1 MDEFVRIM
9 NASNKHTH
17 KQRIFQNVAVE
28 NPGIATSPK
37 NKWAN
42 KATEKKGKEEGE
54 EKKVSTLKFMQKI
67 FHLLTNL

>member
-9 NASNKHTH
+9 NASHTHTH

-54 EKKVSTLKFMQKI
+54 KSVNAKI
-67 FHLLTNL
+67 YAKDISLVN